1 MARNNSNCTCAF
13 VTLMIISIVL
23 VSLTAQYGAKYD
35 DSLKYKEKKCKID
48 RIEYPTIESI
58 INDTSQF
65 TKCSCGKRCTSTLG
79 ICNKIYI
86 NDVDSNSSTN
96 ILLRNDYSL
105 FETRCTFRET
115 RCPDG
120 ENIENRKYKISNNI
134 EEMKMYEDYKNNDII
149 LKCYYYN
156 NRNNCYRNIYKNM
169 IILLIFGKS
178 YGKTFGNGNG
188 IALEYIIFKIHGKC
202 KDI

>member
-1 MARNNSNCTCAF
+1 MVRNNSNCTCAF

-156 NRNNCYRNIYKNM
+156 DIYFLDNYNYLTETVVFSVLLGTFVISIF
-169 IILLIFGKS
+169 IILSCCRI
-178 YGKTFGNGNG
+178 
-188 IALEYIIFKIHGKC
+188 
-202 KDI
+202 D

>member
-1 MARNNSNCTCAF
+1 MARNNCTCAF

-23 VSLTAQYGAKYD
+23 VALTAQYGAKYGN
-35 DSLKYKEKKCKID
+35 SLKYEEKKCKIV
-48 RIEYPTIESI
+48 RIEYPTVESI

-79 ICNKIYI
+79 ICNKIYVI
-86 NDVDSNSSTN
+86 DIDSRLSTG
-96 ILLRNDYSL
+96 ILLRNKYSL
-105 FETRCTFRET
+105 FERRCTFSET

-156 NRNNCYRNIYKNM
+156 DIYFLDNYNYLEETVVFSVLLGTFVISIC
-169 IILLIFGKS
+169 IILLYYRI
-178 YGKTFGNGNG
+178 
-188 IALEYIIFKIHGKC
+188 
-202 KDI
+202 D